1 MFVKEPIDWE
11 SKIKS
16 LFQPDVLIEVAYFGR
31 FRQRHTLEAE
41 KRLMIAVLED
51 ALACF
56 QRYFLDRRPKG
67 KDLFREAEAWIF
79 EEDDEWPFS
88 FVTICETVG
97 VNPDYIRGG
106 LLRWK
111 KTALRKKFGDA
122 LVSRRRIRAQKS
134 AHPERNQ
141 NLESQGR

>member
-16 LFQPDVLIEVAYFGR
+16 QFEPDVLIEVAYFGR
-31 FRQRHTLEAE
+31 FRQRHALEAE

-56 QRYFLDRRPKG
+56 QRYFLDHRPKG

-79 EEDDEWPFS
+79 EEDDDWPFS
-88 FVTICETVG
+88 FGTICEMIG
-97 VNPDYIRGG
+97 VNPDYIRDG

-111 KTALRKKFGDA
+111 RAALRKR
-122 LVSRRRIRAQKS
+122 SRDPFCSGKPMRARDSAQRQKDQIL
-134 AHPERNQ
+134 A
-141 NLESQGR
+141 SQGR